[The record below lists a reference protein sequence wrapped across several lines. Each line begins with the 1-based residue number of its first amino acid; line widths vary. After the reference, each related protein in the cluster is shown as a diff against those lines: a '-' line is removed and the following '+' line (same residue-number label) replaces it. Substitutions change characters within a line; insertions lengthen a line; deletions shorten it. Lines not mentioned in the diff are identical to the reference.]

1 MNQLSTDPSSDEL
14 KRLVGE
20 NGGQYQHYFSKTH
33 VTHVIAT
40 NLTSSKIKDLKKND
54 QVVHPD
60 WIVDCVSAGKLLPVD
75 KYLLY
80 STNKRDGTELKFNFD
95 AKKTPE
101 TLQSHIIVPKTGKR
115 LDENECI
122 PHLKNENEC
131 IPHLSKH
138 NYSVNETKKLPCKAG
153 DPNFISEYY
162 SHSRLH
168 HLSMWKAELKK
179 FTIDIQKKRKQFN
192 NEVVGKKF
200 NRLIM
205 HVDMDSFFVS
215 VAQTIDQSL
224 KGKAIAVC
232 HANNSN
238 GSSDSYSSIASC
250 SYEARCFGLKNGM
263 MLNKAKL
270 LCPNL
275 ICVPYHF
282 NQYRKVSQKVYKILS
297 SYTCEIEAVSC
308 DEALLDI
315 THISG
320 DVYDLAEKIRK
331 DIFEETKCTA
341 SCGIAENILLAKL
354 ATKQAKPNG
363 VCYIQ
368 KCDVPEFIASQK
380 VCNLPGIGA
389 IYSEKL
395 SSLSILTCADL
406 QKFSLLFLKKEFG
419 QKLGEM
425 LYNFCRG
432 EDSRTLKLYE
442 ERKSVSAEINYG
454 MRFSSM
460 KEVEE
465 FIEQLSKQVEVRLT
479 EAEKKGKLITLK
491 MMIRQKGEGIPL
503 KYMGHGLCD
512 NVSKSIM
519 IPSPTNSS
527 KLISRYCLQL
537 LHLFTVIAQD
547 IRGIGIQVTKLS
559 DNIIQNKT
567 VDLFKFMNHSKVINN
582 GSGQI
587 IQDNLLKNGSDQFIQ
602 DNVLNNGNGHFIQD
616 NDLNNISGQFIQDNV
631 LNNSSGQVVQD
642 VLNNSSGQVVQDVL
656 NNSSGQVVQDVLNN
670 SNGQVVQDVL
680 NNSSGQVVQDVLNNS
695 NGQVVQDVLNNS
707 SGQVVHDVNILNT
720 SSKVVQDNEQ
730 SASNILSSPDLF
742 EPTSFTLESPNNI
755 NQSECDS
762 WNLSVLNKLPIDIQQ
777 EFQIHCRT
785 KNQSHILKIYH
796 EEFHEKLLNQKS
808 QSKKITSPSKKVQTK
823 KNNQMSPDKKR
834 KRGRPKKVISLSDS
848 SKFRDIKTSSLKI
861 NKSSF
866 LTPAN
871 VDINILNELPEEIR
885 NEIIAE
891 LKNTKFISKEKKVV
905 QSEIQ
910 SNKISHGK
918 KQFLNQISFLP
929 LQKPSVITPIV
940 AAPLNIATSSE
951 TLEMSTAPLKIV
963 NSSVPLKTSPV
974 YEQLPQVSLTF
985 QMPLVALPSQK
996 IFNDVLL
1003 SPSQIN
1009 KSFMEALPE
1018 DIQSELLVEIKNA
1031 KKKSLMDV
1039 KPKEN
1044 ETILGFKEAHVHC
1057 NNTNVDCNNVN
1068 VHCNTPLISNKKLLN
1083 HKEKNSFDVLSPS
1096 QLDISVF
1103 NELPV
1108 ELQREVMMVARS
1120 NKNRSIRHSERQKLL
1135 NNDQAISKKDQT
1147 SIEKDFK
1154 LTQVIPVFNGLST
1167 STFSTSSEITQSISE
1182 IKAYLQSWILSGVEP
1197 NPKDVEAIKSYN
1209 HLLIKSRNMETLQLL
1224 LLYFRRLVSKTTT
1237 LNYWKSIFNE
1247 VLSDTQKFMK
1257 LKYNGRL
1264 NILRL
1269 SCDGYALDMHQVK

>member
-1 MNQLSTDPSSDEL
+1 MKRKSCNNVWEEKGGYIQMKADKLQNQFQDESIIHRKSNIFKNVSIWVNGYTYPSSDEL

-20 NGGQYQHYFSKTH
+20 NGGRYQHYFSKTH

-101 TLQSHIIVPKTGKR
+101 SLQSHIIVPKTGKC
-115 LDENECI
+115 LSENECI
-122 PHLKNENEC
+122 PHLKNENGCIPHLKNENGC

-138 NYSVNETKKLPCKAG
+138 DYSVNETKKLPCKAG

-192 NEVVGKKF
+192 NEIVGKKF

-232 HANNSN
+232 HANKSN

-263 MLNKAKL
+263 MLNKAKS

-282 NQYRKVSQKVYKILS
+282 DQYRKVSQKVYKILS

-315 THISG
+315 THIAG

-341 SCGIAENILLAKL
+341 SCGIGENILLAKL

-406 QKFSLLFLKKEFG
+406 QKFSLFFLKKEFG

-465 FIEQLSKQVEVRLT
+465 FIDQLSKQVEVRLT

-491 MMIRQKGEGIPL
+491 MMIRQKGEGNPL

-519 IPSPTNSS
+519 ISSPTNSS
-527 KLISRYCLQL
+527 ELISRYCLQL

-559 DNIIQNKT
+559 DNIIQNKA
-567 VDLFKFMNHSKVINN
+567 VDLFKFMNHAK
-582 GSGQI
+582 
-587 IQDNLLKNGSDQFIQ
+587 
-602 DNVLNNGNGHFIQD
+602 VLNNGN
-616 NDLNNISGQFIQDNV
+616 GQFIQDNV
-631 LNNSSGQVVQD
+631 LNNSIGQVVPDVLNNSIGQVVRD
-642 VLNNSSGQVVQDVL
+642 VLNNSSC
-656 NNSSGQVVQDVLNN
+656 
-670 SNGQVVQDVL
+670 
-680 NNSSGQVVQDVLNNS
+680 
-695 NGQVVQDVLNNS
+695 
-707 SGQVVHDVNILNT
+707 QVVHDANIPKT
-720 SSKVVQDNEQ
+720 SSKVVQDSEQ
-730 SASNILSSPDLF
+730 NASNILSSPDLF
-742 EPTSFTLESPNNI
+742 EPTSFILESPNI
-755 NQSECDS
+755 KNQSECDS
-762 WNLSVLNKLPIDIQQ
+762 WNLSVLNQLPIDIQEELQ
-777 EFQIHCRT
+777 LQCRT
-785 KNQSHILKIYH
+785 KNSSKIYH
-796 EEFHEKLLNQKS
+796 HGEFHEKILDQKLS
-808 QSKKITSPSKKVQTK
+808 SKIITSPSKKAQTK
-823 KNNQMSPDKKR
+823 KYNQMSPDKKR
-834 KRGRPKKVISLSDS
+834 RRGRPKTVISLLDS
-848 SKFRDIKTSSLKI
+848 SKFRDIKTSLKI

-885 NEIIAE
+885 NEILAE

-910 SNKISHGK
+910 NNKISHGK

-929 LQKPSVITPIV
+929 LQKPSVTTPIS
-940 AAPLNIATSSE
+940 AAPLNIATSSA
-951 TLEMSTAPLKIV
+951 TLVKLTAPPKIV
-963 NSSVPLKTSPV
+963 NSSVPLQTSLV
-974 YEQLPQVSLTF
+974 YEQLPQVSFTF
-985 QMPLVALPSQK
+985 QTPLVALPSQK
-996 IFNDVLL
+996 NFNDVLL

-1018 DIQSELLVEIKNA
+1018 DIQSELLLEIKNA
-1031 KKKSLMDV
+1031 KKKNLMDV

-1044 ETILGFKEAHVHC
+1044 ETILGFKETRVNF
-1057 NNTNVDCNNVN
+1057 NNVNLDCNNAN
-1068 VHCNTPLISNKKLLN
+1068 VDCNTPLISNKKLLN
-1083 HKEKNSFDVLSPS
+1083 HKEKNFDVLSPS

-1120 NKNRSIRHSERQKLL
+1120 NKNRTIRHSERQKLL
-1135 NNDQAISKKDQT
+1135 NNDQAIIKKDQNT
-1147 SIEKDFK
+1147 IEKDFK

-1167 STFSTSSEITQSISE
+1167 SSFSTSSEITKSISE
-1182 IKAYLQSWILSGVEP
+1182 IKAYLQNWILSGVEP

-1224 LLYFRRLVSKTTT
+1224 LLYFKRLVSKTTT
-1237 LNYWKSIFNE
+1237 LSYWKSIFNE

-1269 SCDGYALDMHQVK
+1269 SCDDYALDMHQVK